1 MATAEGRVRTAI
13 SHVLVP
19 LVACDWLLLRFI
31 PLIAVTLAAISEIL
45 RVLLLLRLLL
55 ATVLLVPVVRTQIG
69 IHAS

>member
-1 MATAEGRVRTAI
+1 M
-13 SHVLVP
+13 LVP

-31 PLIAVTLAAISEIL
+31 PLIAVTLAAMSEIL

-55 ATVLLVPVVRTQIG
+55 AAVLLVPVVRTQIG

>member
-1 MATAEGRVRTAI
+1 M
-13 SHVLVP
+13 LVP

-55 ATVLLVPVVRTQIG
+55 AAVLLVPVVRTQIG

>member
-31 PLIAVTLAAISEIL
+31 PLITVTLAAISEIL
-45 RVLLLLRLLL
+45 SVLLLQRLLL
-55 ATVLLVPVVRTQIG
+55 AAVFLVPVVRTQIG
-69 IHAS
+69 VHAS